1 VTSLAEA
8 ETRTRRGSGERGDR
22 KPTWPRIAVVAAVFV
37 FAFFFARSCQQDQV
51 RISEEQAVAIAENQ
65 VDFEPEHVQIR
76 LLRQGLNSKP
86 FWFVVLS
93 VPTPKNESDFAKLV
107 QFRVDANTG
116 DVVPVDSN
124 ARQPRK
130 QGRSGKQREKQR

>member
-1 VTSLAEA
+1 MTSLAEA

-51 RISEEQAVAIAENQ
+51 RISEEQAIAIAEDQ
-65 VDFEPEHVQIR
+65 VDFKPEHVQIR
-76 LLRQGLNSKP
+76 LLRQGLNSRP

-130 QGRSGKQREKQR
+130 QSGGKQREKQR

>member
-8 ETRTRRGSGERGDR
+8 ETRPRRGSGERGDR
-22 KPTWPRIAVVAAVFV
+22 KPTWPRIAIVAAVFV
-37 FAFFFARSCQQDQV
+37 FAFVVVRGCQQSQV
-51 RISEEQAVAIAENQ
+51 RISEEQAIALAQEQ

-76 LLRQGLNSKP
+76 LLRQGLSSKP

-93 VPTPKNESDFAKLV
+93 VPTQKDDSDFAKLV

-116 DVVPVDSN
+116 EVEEVTQGE
-124 ARQPRK
+124 ARQRK
-130 QGRSGKQREKQR
+130 LRQKQR

>member
-1 VTSLAEA
+1 
-8 ETRTRRGSGERGDR
+8 
-22 KPTWPRIAVVAAVFV
+22 VAAVFV
-37 FAFFFARSCQQDQV
+37 FAFVVVRSCQQSQV
-51 RISEEQAVAIAENQ
+51 RISEEQAIALAEDQ

-93 VPTPKNESDFAKLV
+93 VPTPKDESDFARLV

-116 DVVPVDSN
+116 EVEQVDAN
-124 ARQPRK
+124 TR
-130 QGRSGKQREKQR
+130 QGRGQRENQREKQQ

>member
-8 ETRTRRGSGERGDR
+8 ETRTLRGSGERGDR
-22 KPTWPRIAVVAAVFV
+22 KPTWPRIAVVAAVLV

-51 RISEEQAVAIAENQ
+51 RISEEQAIAIAEDQ

-76 LLRQGLNSKP
+76 LLRQGLNSRP

-93 VPTPKNESDFAKLV
+93 VPTPKNDSDFARLV
-107 QFRVDANTG
+107 QYRVDANTG
-116 DVVPVDSN
+116 EVEPVSSN
-124 ARQPRK
+124 ARQGRE
-130 QGRSGKQREKQR
+130 QGEKQREKQR